1 MTRLIAPWWTAGDR
15 LTTESFGARQA
26 RYAYKPTATSRSQ
39 STTVEPDPH
48 LLLELDAGMW
58 ELSVRLAYSGTTGSR
73 GVRVG
78 WSFETD
84 PTGVQPE
91 RLGWGP
97 DPDSTSRTAT
107 WAQTRSTRGLSDSSD
122 PPVDPR
128 LYGTHAG
135 AGFFAPLRED
145 GLMSLPERTV
155 WAITWAQHTTHADP
169 SALAAGSWI
178 RARPIMTLEAP

>member
-1 MTRLIAPWWTAGDR
+1 MTRLIAPWWIAGDR
-15 LTTESFGARQA
+15 LTTTTLEARRT
-26 RYAYKPTATSRSQ
+26 RYAYKAATTSRTQ
-39 STTVEPDPH
+39 TVTPAPDPH
-48 LLLELDAGMW
+48 LFLELEAGMW
-58 ELSVRLAYSGTTGSR
+58 ELSVRLAYSGTTGSL

-84 PTGVQPE
+84 PTGVQPQ

-107 WAQTRSTRGLSDSSD
+107 WAQTRSTRGLSSASD

-128 LYGTHAG
+128 QYGAVDG
-135 AGFFAPLRED
+135 ATGWAPLRED
-145 GLMSLPERTV
+145 GLMSLPEATV
-155 WAITWAQHTTHADP
+155 WTITWAQHTAHADP
-169 SALAAGSWI
+169 SALRFGSWI